1 MTDSKSAKSAE
12 FGLADLPEQIPIFPL
27 SGVILL
33 PRVHL
38 PLNIFEPRYLVMLND
53 VLKTKNRLI
62 GSIQPMEKGNEK
74 SLHGVGCAGRVS
86 GFSET
91 SDNRY
96 LITLTGV
103 ARFRLTKTVSGFTP
117 YQKAK
122 VDWSEFEGDLSSA
135 ANDLRFDREPFLDLF
150 FKYMNLSESQYGL
163 KKMRSID
170 AETLINTVSIVG
182 QFDTMEKQALL
193 ESPSLAERRTALEA
207 LMRIA
212 ILKGGDRETMQ

>member
-1 MTDSKSAKSAE
+1 MTDSKPEKGAE

-62 GSIQPMEKGNEK
+62 GSIQPMEKGNEQN
-74 SLHGVGCAGRVS
+74 LHGVGCAGRVS

-122 VDWSEFEGDLSSA
+122 VDWSEFERDLSSA

-212 ILKGGDRETMQ
+212 ILKGGERETMQ

>member
-1 MTDSKSAKSAE
+1 MTDSKPEKGAE

-62 GSIQPMEKGNEK
+62 GSIQPMEKGNEQN
-74 SLHGVGCAGRVS
+74 LHGVGCAGRVS

-212 ILKGGDRETMQ
+212 ILKSGERETMQ

>member
-1 MTDSKSAKSAE
+1 MTDSKPEKGAE

-62 GSIQPMEKGNEK
+62 GSIQPMEKGNEQN
-74 SLHGVGCAGRVS
+74 LHGVGCAGRVS

-212 ILKGGDRETMQ
+212 ILKGGERETMQ

>member
-1 MTDSKSAKSAE
+1 MTDSKPEKGAE

-62 GSIQPMEKGNEK
+62 GSIQPMEKGNEQN
-74 SLHGVGCAGRVS
+74 LHGVGCAGRVS

-150 FKYMNLSESQYGL
+150 FKYMTLSESQYGL

-212 ILKGGDRETMQ
+212 ILKGGEREIMQ

>member
-1 MTDSKSAKSAE
+1 MADSKSAKSAE

-33 PRVHL
+33 PRVQL

-53 VLKTKNRLI
+53 VLKTKDRLI
-62 GSIQPMEKGNEK
+62 GSIQPVEKGNEQN
-74 SLHGVGCAGRVS
+74 LHGVGCAGRVS
-86 GFSET
+86 RFSET
-91 SDNRY
+91 PDNRY

-103 ARFRLTKTVSGFTP
+103 ARFRLMKTVSGFTP
-117 YQKAK
+117 YYRAK
-122 VDWSEFEGDLSSA
+122 VDWSEFEGDLMPA

-150 FKYMNLSESQYGL
+150 LKYMNLTESQHGL
-163 KKMRSID
+163 KKMRLIN
-170 AETLINTVSIVG
+170 AETLINMVAIIG
-182 QFDTMEKQALL
+182 QFDAMEKQALL
-193 ESPSLAERRTALEA
+193 ESPSLADRRTALEA

>member
-1 MTDSKSAKSAE
+1 MTDSKPEKGAE

-62 GSIQPMEKGNEK
+62 GSIQPMEKGNEQN
-74 SLHGVGCAGRVS
+74 LHGVGCAGRVS

-193 ESPSLAERRTALEA
+193 ESPSLAERLTALEA